1 MSSLSQAS
9 VFADEFTLTHKNVF
23 TPVCSD
29 KTAHTPLSN
38 QSRPKFVAPKSRE
51 DRECF
56 YCHKS
61 GHLIADCSMLK
72 RKQQSSVTKSVGFV
86 KAVEVDNVERVGGL
100 DPSYEPFL
108 MAGLIS
114 FTGKSTDQVKVKML
128 RDTGTTQSFVVAGV
142 LPFSDQTFCGSNVL
156 VQGIEMGL
164 IKVPL
169 HQVHVHSK
177 LCTGFVKIAVRECL
191 PVKGVELILGND
203 LAGGRVFPVLE
214 VFDNPVLSD
223 QTDELTEAYPEVFP
237 ACAVTR
243 AQARKRDDF
252 DLSSSFI
259 APIFTNDVLPQV
271 ESKAVEKSS
280 PVSLKLPVTRDK
292 IVSAQNRM

>member
-1 MSSLSQAS
+1 
-9 VFADEFTLTHKNVF
+9 
-23 TPVCSD
+23 
-29 KTAHTPLSN
+29 
-38 QSRPKFVAPKSRE
+38 
-51 DRECF
+51 
-56 YCHKS
+56 
-61 GHLIADCSMLK
+61 MLK
-72 RKQQSSVTKSVGFV
+72 RKQQSLVTKSVGFV

-108 MAGLIS
+108 MERLIS
-114 FTGKSTDQVKVKML
+114 FTGKSTDQVKIKML

-142 LPFSDQTFCGSNVL
+142 LPFSKQTFCGSNVL

-169 HQVHVHSK
+169 YQVHVHSK
-177 LCTGFVKIAVRECL
+177 LCTGFVKIGVRECL

-214 VFDNPVLSD
+214 VFDNPVLSE
-223 QTDELTEAYPEVFP
+223 QADELTEACPEVFP
-237 ACAVTR
+237 ACAVTQ
-243 AQARKRDDF
+243 AQARKRDNI

-259 APIFTNDVLPQV
+259 APNFTNDVLPQV

-292 IVSAQNRM
+292 IVSAQRSDVNLQKCFSVVVVFVTA